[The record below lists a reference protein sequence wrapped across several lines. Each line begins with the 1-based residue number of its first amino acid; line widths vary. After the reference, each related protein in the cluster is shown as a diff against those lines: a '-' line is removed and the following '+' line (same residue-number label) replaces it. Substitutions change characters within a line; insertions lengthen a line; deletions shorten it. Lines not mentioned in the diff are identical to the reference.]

1 MCLIEKIV
9 LLENLQNWDCN
20 LDGAWKDHSRT
31 LCSIKKG
38 IKLEADRYWF
48 SDTKVAQSTL
58 ILRKKC
64 P

>member
-1 MCLIEKIV
+1 MRLIEKMV
-9 LLENLQNWDCN
+9 LLENLQNWDYN

-31 LCSIKKG
+31 LCSTKKG
-38 IKLEADRYWF
+38 IKLEANRYWV
-48 SDTKVAQSTL
+48 SDTKVAQGTL